1 LNKIEILLKKKGKNK
16 TKTKT
21 VNSLKMMAT
30 SAVKQ
35 ILVGQ
40 PSKMKIKILKKKP
53 VVVLITPPPS
63 LIEDAPE
70 KAPAK
75 SIWLQMRRAPRM
87 KLDPPLVWEQ
97 VEDISD
103 DENDTPQAAEKRLSH
118 MKKTRDH
125 MQRRAYEEELQEYQ
139 HAGLFLNWS
148 KAKKIQVHPEQNTPF
163 VYTPT
168 VAYPY

>member
-1 LNKIEILLKKKGKNK
+1 M
-16 TKTKT
+16 TTT
-21 VNSLKMMAT
+21 
-30 SAVKQ
+30 AVKQ

-53 VVVLITPPPS
+53 VVALMPAAPPPS
-63 LIEDAPE
+63 LIEEAPQE
-70 KAPAK
+70 APAQAK

-87 KLDPPLVWEQ
+87 KLDPPIVWEQ

-103 DENDTPQAAEKRLSH
+103 DENDTPQAAGKRLSM

-125 MQRRAYEEELQEYQ
+125 MQRRAYEDELQEYQ
-139 HAGLFLNWS
+139 RAGLFLGWS